1 MPLIDADIAECIVT
15 LYRLDSK
22 HRPRPNEPSATH
34 LQVGVAVAL
43 HAYLQQILQPKAF
56 VNFLLPRSVGAVF
69 NVYTVRELG
78 GNIQFRLREMTEVK
92 ALISLIDILARLD
105 DKASKAVKNAL
116 DLLCRFFVARVNY
129 QETKPLRDSLIELF
143 PGLETPFCSS
153 TESHKM
159 TFSASILQVISEAC
173 IAQIN
178 KVSTD
183 PKRSQMQEANPKG
196 VDEWVESCLHYVLK
210 EDIIQNVRKKLRV
223 MQNPV
228 NKARFAEQVHEKTK
242 HAVVWLF
249 KDSGVSSI
257 YDIPTLKTDANED
270 GIKIATLC
278 LLARFYD
285 DNFEL
290 NAEYRVRH
298 FRAFLIHYSQEA
310 VTQILTRWQK
320 KKQQLRAQNALYAKV
335 KSTSKKVGGMIR
347 KTMRRGIQKTSRL
360 AHRGIKR
367 ITAAPADFD
376 KAIRVAVD
384 RSRKYMAGK
393 VPKVNVRK
401 LADRSRH
408 MLRYAVMSSR

>member
-15 LYRLDSK
+15 LYRLDSE

-196 VDEWVESCLHYVLK
+196 VDEWVESCLRYVLK

-249 KDSGVSSI
+249 EDSGVSSL
-257 YDIPTLKTDANED
+257 YDIPTLKTDAKED

-278 LLARFYD
+278 LLARFCD

-290 NAEYRVRH
+290 NAEHRIRH
-298 FRAFLIHYSQEA
+298 FSGFLKYYSQEA
-310 VTQILTRWQK
+310 VKQILTRWQQ
-320 KKQQLRAQNALYAKV
+320 KKQQLRAKNAFFAKV
-335 KSTSKKVGGMIR
+335 KSAAADTSKKVPGVIR
-347 KTMRRGIQKTSRL
+347 NLADKTMRKTSQW
-360 AHRGIKR
+360 AHRIA
-367 ITAAPADFD
+367 AAPAEFK
-376 KAIRVAVD
+376 KAAGRRV
-384 RSRKYMAGK
+384 KYMADE
-393 VPKVNVRK
+393 VRK
-401 LADRSRH
+401 VQGRKLWDSARA
-408 MLRYAVMSSR
+408 MPGKIARYAVMYGA